1 MIIFHEMLSM
11 RSLMLFLE
19 TSAKQ
24 TSEGY
29 LSLRKCN
36 CLNGVSFAFLDKSLL
51 LVWNSVATELEAVER
66 VSCILLCGQRSL
78 GKGC

>member
-1 MIIFHEMLSM
+1 MLLM
-11 RSLMLFLE
+11 RSPMLFLE

-51 LVWNSVATELEAVER
+51 LVWYSVATELEAAARAFTILFAVEKCETR
-66 VSCILLCGQRSL
+66 
-78 GKGC
+78 